1 LGCCEE
7 ERENE
12 GQGEGEEDKRE
23 GQGAQGSLQDA
34 SSSSV
39 GGSRRLRRS
48 GQDRARRCLPVQGG
62 RRQWQKLPIT
72 PWVLGFFPGRV
83 KTEIKPLDF
92 GILQPFEDLKITQ
105 KFM

>member
-1 LGCCEE
+1 
-7 ERENE
+7 
-12 GQGEGEEDKRE
+12 
-23 GQGAQGSLQDA
+23 
-34 SSSSV
+34 
-39 GGSRRLRRS
+39 
-48 GQDRARRCLPVQGG
+48 
-62 RRQWQKLPIT
+62 LPIT